1 MRSSLRGRWW
11 PSVWGWVGWGT
22 LPVIGIVGTFLA
34 PRSAGLSL
42 SSPPPIEVNS
52 ADSLTLLSVPG
63 FSAGRVHR
71 LLAVRR
77 ELGGFR
83 EIEEVEVTLD
93 SAAWQVAGPFLTV
106 SYPAAPESLPI
117 LNLNAIDSVTLV
129 EKGLCRPKAARTFLR
144 YRYKRGG
151 FTRWEELDS
160 LYTLL
165 PIERYRLRRYG
176 VLAPTQA
183 SRPPKS
189 PRPKPNILNIN
200 QASAEEL
207 EKLPGI
213 GPKTG
218 ERIVKYREKL
228 RYFVSPSQLREV
240 WGLRPENLEKALPY
254 LEVGPPARGPLSLRY
269 ASVEELAAHP
279 YISWKLA
286 RQLVRQRTLW
296 GDRPIPTDVWHTWLP
311 DTLLPKLSPYLTGD

>member
-1 MRSSLRGRWW
+1 MPSALRGRWW
-11 PSVWGWVGWGT
+11 PSAWGWIGWGS
-22 LPVIGIVGTFLA
+22 LPIVGIASAFLYT
-34 PRSAGLSL
+34 RSADLRLPLPS
-42 SSPPPIEVNS
+42 IEVNT

-63 FSAGRVHR
+63 LSPGRVQR
-71 LLAVRR
+71 LLEGRR
-77 ELGGFR
+77 QLRGFW

-93 SAAWQVAGPFLTV
+93 SSAWRIAGPFLTV
-106 SYPAAPESLPI
+106 RHSVAPESLPV
-117 LNLNAIDSVTLV
+117 LNLNAIDSATLV
-129 EKGLCRPKAARTFLR
+129 EKGLCRPKAARSLVR

-151 FTRWEELDS
+151 FTRWEDLDS

-165 PIERYRLRRYG
+165 PVERYRLRRYG

-183 SRPPKS
+183 SHPPKS
-189 PRPKPNILNIN
+189 PRPTHKVLNIN

-213 GPKTG
+213 GLKTA

-228 RYFVSPSQLREV
+228 RYFVSLSQLREV

-254 LEVGPPARGPLSLRY
+254 LEIGPPAMGPLSLRY

-286 RQLVRQRTLW
+286 RYLVRQRTLW
-296 GDRPIPTDVWHTWLP
+296 GDRPIPADVWHTWLP
-311 DTLLPKLSPYLTGD
+311 DTLLPKLTPYLTGD